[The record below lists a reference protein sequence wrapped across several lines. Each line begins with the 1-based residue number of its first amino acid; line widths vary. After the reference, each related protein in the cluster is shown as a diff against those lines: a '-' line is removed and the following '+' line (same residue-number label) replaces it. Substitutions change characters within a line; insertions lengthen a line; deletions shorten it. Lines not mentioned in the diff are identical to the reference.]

1 MTTVT
6 TVPGGEPAGA
16 SEVPA
21 AVTQQLVAE
30 TLEDMTRRARRGK
43 EEPLSPARA
52 AARRLVGEMAA
63 GGWLDEL
70 MARTDEGGV
79 ELLGDGGFLPEM
91 IKAVL
96 ERGLEAELTDHLGY
110 EKGDR
115 AGAGSG
121 NSRNGSTPK
130 TLLTEV
136 GPVDLDTPRDRAGT
150 FTPRLVPKGTRRL
163 GGLSDMIISLYA
175 GGMTVRDIGAHLQRV
190 YGTELSHD
198 TISKITDEV
207 LEEVKAWQTRPLDAV
222 YPVIFIDALVVKV
235 RDQNVVRNKACHV
248 VIGVDTDGVKHVL
261 GLWVQQQEGARF
273 WNQVLGEL
281 RNRGVRDV
289 LIACCDGLVGLPEAI
304 EAIWPATVVQTCVV
318 HLIRASLRYV
328 SYNDRKAVAA
338 ALKPIY
344 TAVNADAAFD
354 ELTAF
359 ADSELG
365 RKYGA
370 TVAAWERAW
379 DRFVPFLAFP
389 LEVRKVIYTTNS
401 IESLN
406 YQLRKII
413 KNRGQFPTDDAV
425 TKLLWLAIL
434 DIEDKR
440 AAARA
445 KEKGKDRN
453 HRIAPGR
460 LIEGV
465 TTQGWRAAI
474 NALDLAYPG
483 RLPAGL

>member
-1 MTTVT
+1 MVT
-6 TVPGGEPAGA
+6 TAMTRMA
-16 SEVPA
+16 ADPA
-21 AVTQQLVAE
+21 AVPESVTEQLLSE
-30 TLEDMTRRARRGK
+30 TLDDMARRVPGK
-43 EEPLSPARA
+43 AVPPARA
-52 AARRLVGEMAA
+52 AARRLVAEMA
-63 GGWLDEL
+63 GQGWLDEL
-70 MARTDEGGV
+70 MARSDDEGV
-79 ELLGDGGFLPEM
+79 QLTGDGGFLPEM

-110 EKGDR
+110 EKGDP

-136 GPVDLDTPRDRAGT
+136 GSVGLDTPRDRQGT

-175 GGMTVRDIGAHLQRV
+175 GGMTVRDIGHHLQRV

-207 LEEVKAWQTRPLDAV
+207 LEEVKTWQTRPLDAV

-235 RDQNVVRNKACHV
+235 RDGNVVRNKACHV

-273 WNQVLGEL
+273 WTQVLGEL

-304 EAIWPATVVQTCVV
+304 EGTWPHAVVQTCVV
-318 HLIRASLRYV
+318 HLIRTSLRYV

-365 RKYGA
+365 RRYGA

-413 KNRGQFPTDDAV
+413 KNRGQFPNDDSV
-425 TKLLWLAIL
+425 IKLLWLAIL

-440 AAARA
+440 AAARH
-445 KEKGKDRN
+445 KEKGKTRN
-453 HRIAPGR
+453 TRVAPGR
-460 LIEGV
+460 LIEGA

-474 NALDLAYPG
+474 NALDLAYPD